1 VSDSAAADAPDATAA
16 EVAQLIV
23 ETGALL
29 RGALD
34 VDKVLVA
41 WLRATHRF
49 LGAEA
54 SCIVTRN
61 PGEAEARIRA
71 SQPREA
77 TWDKAQ
83 LTALAG
89 AEETPI
95 PLGMI
100 SARLE
105 RRGRWWGAVVAR
117 RGGGGGAQGGFAT
130 AQRRALQ
137 RVASE
142 ISESVARLDRER
154 LAEVRA
160 RIDLKILRDLGPKDL
175 YYQIL
180 DGLHQLTRYDHSA
193 SLFILEPGSNQLQLV
208 AEQIAWRKMKSPAIG
223 REVVVD
229 ERLLKMF
236 DGGALYGFDYLDGAW
251 REWTSEGALALAQAL
266 DPVAMEIAASRP
278 GDVRS
283 GVELTESGT
292 MLAFVPPPP
301 MGAMLCAALGTRES
315 GYALLRL
322 GAIHAGMFGSHELDV
337 VRRFA
342 PAVAVAIARSQ
353 AGERV
358 RRQVLAAERHAVF
371 AHLARGVA
379 HDVNNALGAVLPLVQ
394 QIQADLDEQ
403 RLAPETL
410 RDDLREIEHSLE
422 VCRRIFAGMLRWAR
436 GTSTHGGNCDA
447 SRAVRNAVEVLDGM
461 MRRAGV
467 KLALELADGLPP
479 VRGSLAEMEQ
489 LFLNL
494 ATNAI
499 EAMPRGG
506 RLRIAMRAE
515 GNRIHA
521 EVEDTGRGI
530 PVEQLAT
537 IEEPFVTTKENG
549 TGLGLPTCRSIVSGV
564 GGDMVLASEPGRG
577 TTVTVTLR
585 VDDGEAR

>member
-1 VSDSAAADAPDATAA
+1 MSESAPIETPEASAA

-23 ETGALL
+23 ETAALL
-29 RGALD
+29 RGAQD
-34 VDKVLVA
+34 IDKVLVA

-61 PGEAEARIRA
+61 AGDADARVRA

-77 TWDKAQ
+77 TWDRAQ
-83 LTALAG
+83 LAALAG
-89 AEETPI
+89 AEDTPI

-100 SARLE
+100 SARIE
-105 RRGRWWGAVVAR
+105 RRGRWWGAIVAR
-117 RGGGGGAQGGFAT
+117 RETADSAGGFTT

-137 RVASE
+137 RVAGEVSE
-142 ISESVARLDRER
+142 AVARLDRDR
-154 LAEVRA
+154 LADVRA
-160 RIDLKILRDLGPKDL
+160 RIDFKILRDLSPKDL

-180 DGLHQLTRYDHSA
+180 DGLHLLTRYDHSA
-193 SLFILEPGSNQLQLV
+193 SLFILEPGADRLQLV
-208 AEQIAWRKMKSPAIG
+208 AEQIAWRKMKSVAIG
-223 REVVVD
+223 REIPAD
-229 ERLLKMF
+229 ERLLKLF
-236 DGGALYGFDYLDGAW
+236 DGGAVYGFDYLDGAW
-251 REWTSEGALALAQAL
+251 REWTSEGALGLAQAL
-266 DPVAMEIAASRP
+266 DPVALEALGRP
-278 GDVRS
+278 TADGPPLNLS
-283 GVELTESGT
+283 ESGT
-292 MLAFVPPPP
+292 FLAYVPPPP
-301 MGAMLCAALGTRES
+301 MGAMLCAVLGTR
-315 GYALLRL
+315 GGGFALLRL
-322 GAIHAGMFGSHELDV
+322 GALHAGMFGAHELDIV
-337 VRRFA
+337 QRFA
-342 PAVAVAIARSQ
+342 PAMSVAIERSR

-394 QIQADLDEQ
+394 QIQADLAED
-403 RLAPETL
+403 RLKPETL
-410 RDDLREIEHSLE
+410 RDDLREIETSLE

-447 SRAVRNAVEVLDGM
+447 SRAVRNSVEVLDGM

-467 KLALELADGLPP
+467 KLVLELADGLPP

-506 RLRIAMRAE
+506 TLRIVMAQAADRVRAD
-515 GNRIHA
+515 
-521 EVEDTGRGI
+521 VEDTGRGI
-530 PVEQLAT
+530 PEEQLALV
-537 IEEPFVTTKENG
+537 EEPFVTTKENG

-564 GGDMVLASEPGRG
+564 GGDMVLASVPGKG
-577 TTVTVTLR
+577 TKVTVTLR
-585 VDDGEAR
+585 VDEGDGR